1 MRINDLDA
9 NVTISSQFA
18 YTSAPDTRVTMRGI
32 GRRIEKIRQVG
43 DMKSLIARTAF
54 ALIFCVAAVGGA
66 QAETKLNG
74 KQLRAL
80 FPGTFKGTVHG
91 IVDVTLVAS
100 RSGKLRGKVL
110 GKKDTG
116 RWKIK
121 GNKLCIKL
129 ADMTDGK
136 YKCSFVWRNDKWLVA
151 SHGGSIKFRKL

>member
-1 MRINDLDA
+1 MRE
-9 NVTISSQFA
+9 S
-18 YTSAPDTRVTMRGI
+18 
-32 GRRIEKIRQVG
+32 GRRIENYRQVG

-54 ALIFCVAAVGGA
+54 VLMFCVAALHNA
-66 QAETKLNG
+66 QAETKLSG

-91 IVDVTLVAS
+91 FVDVTLKAS
-100 RSGKLRGKVL
+100 RSGKLRGMVM

-121 GNKLCIKL
+121 GNRLCIKL